1 MASSLD
7 AKIKEICDRL
17 VALKDEI
24 DNDDQHTNLY
34 TMEDIRD
41 LIRRGEGLLE
51 SIRGPVG
58 VATAAAADDS
68 DTEEKGA
75 TTQAKDRNKN
85 PLKKFDDG
93 PNRKRKLGED
103 RTLSFLQALES
114 EIVSGSQEL
123 EVVQRL
129 VLIVLLDRTRG
140 PTWPRRYLLRLF
152 AVMLTCPLTSSA
164 LQHWVLMPKARCT
177 RGRS

>member
-7 AKIKEICDRL
+7 AKIKDICEQM
-17 VALKDEI
+17 VALK
-24 DNDDQHTNLY
+24 NHTDSLDRHTDLY
-34 TMEDIRD
+34 AMKDICD
-41 LIRRGEGLLE
+41 LIRPGEGLLE
-51 SIRGPVG
+51 SIPEPVG
-58 VATAAAADDS
+58 VTTAAPADDS

-75 TTQAKDRNKN
+75 TTQAKDGNKN
-85 PLKKFDDG
+85 RVKKFDDG

-129 VLIVLLDRTRG
+129 VLMVCLTGHEVRHGRDGTSFVSSQSYRPVLS
-140 PTWPRRYLLRLF
+140 PVPRCS
-152 AVMLTCPLTSSA
+152 TGC
-164 LQHWVLMPKARCT
+164 
-177 RGRS
+177 